1 VARGTA
7 LPVVGHAFVGAA
19 TGLATSRPCSGAPPR
34 VRSLWVP
41 VLVVLAYLPDL
52 PGAIAPA
59 AWFDEA
65 RALGHSVVFAAL
77 LGPLLGVALA
87 GWART
92 RISQG
97 IAIVVFSMVFHDVL
111 DVLQATDR
119 VPFWP
124 FSRRPWG
131 LGLDVIPRGTVSEA
145 LVFAA
150 AFAVFTLGYVWVNGT
165 TVLALWPS
173 DGRSRLT
180 SVVATSIVIVGA
192 AGTHVARGAREGDY
206 RAAEGALRD
215 HRYAEALVLLDR
227 AAVWPS
233 MAGAGRIDYLR
244 GEAYNGMGDAGRAEQ
259 HYLRSYAVNPRYYWL
274 LADLALFYA
283 GSDRPVAE
291 RRRLVDPLR
300 RRLRESFGGE
310 AELPLLLTRI
320 ERRLSMP
327 SSGDSPAETP
337 Q

>member
-1 VARGTA
+1 

-19 TGLATSRPCSGAPPR
+19 TGLATSRPGSGTPSR

-41 VLVVLAYLPDL
+41 ALVILAYLPDL
-52 PGAIAPA
+52 PGAVAPA
-59 AWFDEA
+59 AWFGEA

-77 LGPLLGVALA
+77 LGPLLGAALA
-87 GWART
+87 GWAGLRVS
-92 RISQG
+92 RG

-111 DVLQATDR
+111 DVLQASDR
-119 VPFWP
+119 MPFWP
-124 FSRRPWG
+124 FSRRLWG
-131 LGLDVIPRGTVSEA
+131 LGLDVIPRGTLSEA

-150 AFAVFTLGYVWVNGT
+150 AFAVFTLGYVWANGT

-180 SVVATSIVIVGA
+180 SVVATAIVIGA
-192 AGTHVARGAREGDY
+192 AVLTHLARAAREGDY
-206 RAAEGALRD
+206 RAAETALRD
-215 HRYAEALVLLDR
+215 HHYAEALVRLDR
-227 AAVWPS
+227 AAIWPS
-233 MAGAGRIDYLR
+233 MASAGRIDYLR
-244 GEAYNGMGDAGRAEQ
+244 GEAYNGMGDARRAEQ
-259 HYLRSYAVNPRYYWL
+259 HYLRSYEANPRYYWL

-291 RRRLVDPLR
+291 RRRLVDPLVA
-300 RRLRESFGGE
+300 RLHESFDGE

-327 SSGDSPAETP
+327 SSGDRREETP